1 MTKRKGGIVA
11 IVLAVLAIVISL
23 FCLGFSHTT
32 VQASAATTSLYNIRF
47 NYTATKGTFIST
59 ATTEQASGTN
69 VLETDEI
76 QCGKIITSKRKVQ
89 FQIYGSSYS
98 GTGNLSNGGYIGSS
112 TINITN
118 TGTFSEHTYE
128 VKNSSGAVIKTASTK
143 SFSLSG
149 LSDGLY
155 SVSYLGGTEWKDSNN
170 IRDFPRAVKIVADFQ
185 FRVDTT
191 KPTMSGASTSTTGK
205 YVNSTFT
212 VRGNDS
218 GSGVDKIYWLQ
229 PGAGSYS
236 STSSSSKTTDCWSN
250 KSCLY
255 SNRYARKRTK
265 RKPMTNVSRSGN
277 SR

>member
-11 IVLAVLAIVISL
+11 IVLAVLAIVISQ

-76 QCGKIITSKRKVQ
+76 QCGKIVSSKRKVQ

-98 GTGNLSNGGYIGSS
+98 GTGNLSNGGYIGSD

-128 VKNSSGAVIKTASTK
+128 VKNSSGVVIKTVTTK

-155 SVSYLGGTEWKDSNN
+155 SVS
-170 IRDFPRAVKIVADFQ
+170 
-185 FRVDTT
+185 
-191 KPTMSGASTSTTGK
+191 
-205 YVNSTFT
+205 
-212 VRGNDS
+212 
-218 GSGVDKIYWLQ
+218 
-229 PGAGSYS
+229 
-236 STSSSSKTTDCWSN
+236 
-250 KSCLY
+250 
-255 SNRYARKRTK
+255 
-265 RKPMTNVSRSGN
+265 
-277 SR
+277 

>member
-1 MTKRKGGIVA
+1 M
-11 IVLAVLAIVISL
+11 
-23 FCLGFSHTT
+23 
-32 VQASAATTSLYNIRF
+32 
-47 NYTATKGTFIST
+47 
-59 ATTEQASGTN
+59 
-69 VLETDEI
+69 ETDEI
-76 QCGKIITSKRKVQ
+76 QCGKNVSSKRKVQ

-128 VKNSSGAVIKTASTK
+128 VKNSSGTVIKTATTK

-155 SVSYLGGTEWKDSNN
+155 SVSYLGGTEWKESTA
-170 IRDFPRAVKIVADFQ
+170 IRDHPRAVKIVADFQ

-205 YVNSTFT
+205 YVNSAFT
-212 VRGNDS
+212 VSASDS
-218 GSGVDKIYWLQ
+218 GSGIDKIYWLQ

-236 STSSSSKTTDCWSN
+236 STSSSSKTISASSTN
-250 KSCLY
+250 GLY
-255 SNRYARKRTK
+255 RFYA
-265 RKPMTNVSRSGN
+265 VD
-277 SR
+277 